1 MTMTRMDV
9 ELGKTFGIEVESN
22 PSTGYVWEPI
32 FDKEFLDL
40 LGEEFERRSD
50 RIGAGG
56 TSEFSFIPLRI
67 GRTHL
72 TMQLRRPWETE
83 AADILEYD
91 IEIL

>member
-1 MTMTRMDV
+1 MTMTTIDV
-9 ELGKTFGIEVESN
+9 ELGKTFEIKVESN

-32 FDKEFLDL
+32 YDAEFLDL
-40 LGEEFERRSD
+40 LGEEFEKRSD
-50 RIGAGG
+50 RIGSSG
-56 TSEFSFIPLRI
+56 TSEFSFIPLRM

-83 AADILEYD
+83 AANRLEYD